1 MINREQIPVVIH
13 YYDGEDEYGQMLATE
28 TGNKQIEGAFGI
40 LSQYNTT
47 DVRYIDATHYL
58 LTTDK
63 TITDKCTLTIQDHE
77 YKVKYVNPH
86 KRLCEVFLCW

>member
-1 MINREQIPVVIH
+1 MFNRELIPVTVH
-13 YYDGEDEYGQMLATE
+13 YYDGVDEYGQMLATE
-28 TGNKQIEGAFGI
+28 TGSADIEGAFGI
-40 LSQYNTT
+40 LSQNNTT

-63 TITDKCTLTIQDHE
+63 TITDKCVLTIQEHD
-77 YKVKYVNPH
+77 YKVKLVNPH